1 MKSVVKGDVEVPVNQ
16 NFYYYLGMSG
26 DNSKFEKRA
35 SGAYIFRPNTTLSGG
50 GQPIPITERVF
61 SYQVY
66 KGNAMPLAHLHS
78 FLFLLFLEI
87 LFLILIRTGI

>member
-1 MKSVVKGDVEVPVNQ
+1 MFQGLAIVFDSISGLLKSVVKGDVEVPVNQ

-35 SGAYIFRPNTTLSGG
+35 SGAYIFRPNTTLSGR

-66 KGNAMPLAHLHS
+66 KGNAIQ
-78 FLFLLFLEI
+78 F
-87 LFLILIRTGI
+87 T